1 MKNYIIQKGD
11 TLCGIAKQ
19 FGTTANTLK
28 EINNI
33 TDIITP
39 GESIL
44 IPSTNMTPYIV
55 KQGDSIYSIAQQYNI
70 TAEEI
75 IAANNLNS
83 TNLNIDQTL
92 MIPLTT
98 TISNNDDYIKY
109 TVKEGD
115 NLYEIAKK
123 YNTTVDDIKELNN
136 LQNDNLAIN
145 QTLIIKPNNTSTSTN
160 NTKNTYTVKQGDSI
174 YSIAKKF
181 NTTPEIIIDIN
192 NLTSPLLTIGQ
203 QLIISN
209 SSYIPST
216 SIKECFGT
224 AYTPPS
230 YEIYTVKKGDN
241 LYSIAK
247 KYGTTV
253 DEIKSLNNLTSNSLE
268 IGQKLN
274 IKEI

>member
-1 MKNYIIQKGD
+1 MQTYIIQKGD

-33 TDIITP
+33 SGVLTP
-39 GESIL
+39 GNSIL
-44 IPSTNMTPYIV
+44 IPSSNMMTYTIE
-55 KQGDSIYSIAQQYNI
+55 KGDSIYSIAQKYNI
-70 TAEEI
+70 TPEEI
-75 IAANNLNS
+75 IAANNLKS
-83 TNLNIDQTL
+83 TNLEIGKTL

-123 YNTTVDDIKELNN
+123 YGTTVNDIKKLNN

-145 QTLIIKPNNTSTSTN
+145 QTLIIKPNDTSNSTN
-160 NTKNTYTVKQGDSI
+160 NLQNTYTVKKGDSI

-181 NTTPEIIIDIN
+181 NTTPETIIDAN

-209 SSYIPST
+209 NSYTPPT

-224 AYTPPS
+224 SYIPPS
-230 YEIYTVKKGDN
+230 YETYTVKKGDN

-253 DEIKSLNNLTSNSLE
+253 EEIKNLNNLTTNDLE